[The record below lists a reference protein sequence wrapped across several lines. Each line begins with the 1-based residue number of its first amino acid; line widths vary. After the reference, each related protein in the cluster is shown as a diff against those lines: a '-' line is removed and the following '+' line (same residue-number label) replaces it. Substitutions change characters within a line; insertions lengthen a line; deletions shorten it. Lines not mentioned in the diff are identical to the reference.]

1 MERFV
6 VELGHEED
14 ELRKII
20 EPLLDSE
27 GFELV
32 RICLKRAQ
40 AKSLLAL
47 FVDTA
52 GRKNGVVMENLE
64 FISRFISDVLDA
76 KAEEAGL
83 LRGRYDL
90 EVSSPGVD
98 RPLTKVQH
106 FIDSIGERLKIRLR
120 SPESYGSKSL
130 AGVLEKADEHG
141 IVLAENQV
149 VLYKDILEAHMVFD
163 FSTISKPKKK
173 LN

>member
-83 LRGRYDL
+83 LR
-90 EVSSPGVD
+90 
-98 RPLTKVQH
+98 
-106 FIDSIGERLKIRLR
+106 
-120 SPESYGSKSL
+120 
-130 AGVLEKADEHG
+130 AGVYWL
-141 IVLAENQV
+141 
-149 VLYKDILEAHMVFD
+149 F
-163 FSTISKPKKK
+163 
-173 LN
+173 